1 MGEKLP
7 GIKFF
12 STETSPTNWC
22 LNKAIKLQEDKRRG
36 ASVAM
41 REVAVPS
48 NFPSAGKNLINF
60 IVKVPVGLFAI
71 TIGQIPAVKRKTW
84 DNLEKVHLV
93 SSSLGKTLLDLAIH
107 VYKAIMFLTFSP
119 IWCFTVGTFSP
130 KFCKTVLD
138 KMHLTKS
145 EGPQQENPKTE
156 ADSTE
161 VPLSS
166 DSQASQSSE
175 TQQASQ
181 SNSDV
186 SGADQAPSSQQTMT
200 ANSINHTVLRM
211 NAENKDQSQE
221 QNEAQGQENKKEM
234 RKSVI
239 QQKPASHST
248 SSANRL
254 SMKPMQS
261 GLSFL
266 DEDLPGNTRGSVLLP
281 NSSILSPEAPMPP
294 PPPSAINPPPP
305 PAPSGLPTPSKTAV
319 AAAFT
324 MSASDLNKGLK
335 KVSDEERAKKN
346 VTKEPTAL
354 ASLRNLKGFELAQQ
368 KANSR
373 VSHRYSVVVVNEI
386 DEWNKDEKFEQILKD
401 VETVN
406 FLLDNSI
413 PLEEKASQFHLSD
426 DYAKELI
433 QRAREKDEHAKTVE
447 MSKKILMQNEQIQKK
462 QDAQSLA
469 DNKQQEKAIRSD
481 KDIEEEQA
489 ILRKRVLR
497 QRMGTADTLGR
508 KAVQMQYEEAEKKVE
523 AISKKDVRTIF
534 PEQDNNKEKQ
544 LESDAIDVLESNE
557 SKDQELA
564 SKKSQKNRKKRK
576 KKKDK
581 KEAEKLEKENN
592 AQESLKSSIEDNQ
605 SESSSDSIPYA
616 KVKSFLSPDGT
627 LSVGGSTSH
636 GKKAGVK
643 LAEKFQKAQNLS

>member
-1 MGEKLP
+1 
-7 GIKFF
+7 
-12 STETSPTNWC
+12 
-22 LNKAIKLQEDKRRG
+22 
-36 ASVAM
+36 M

-261 GLSFL
+261 GLSFW
-266 DEDLPGNTRGSVLLP
+266 
-281 NSSILSPEAPMPP
+281 M
-294 PPPSAINPPPP
+294 
-305 PAPSGLPTPSKTAV
+305 
-319 AAAFT
+319 
-324 MSASDLNKGLK
+324 
-335 KVSDEERAKKN
+335 
-346 VTKEPTAL
+346 
-354 ASLRNLKGFELAQQ
+354 
-368 KANSR
+368 
-373 VSHRYSVVVVNEI
+373 
-386 DEWNKDEKFEQILKD
+386 
-401 VETVN
+401 
-406 FLLDNSI
+406 
-413 PLEEKASQFHLSD
+413 
-426 DYAKELI
+426 
-433 QRAREKDEHAKTVE
+433 
-447 MSKKILMQNEQIQKK
+447 KIY
-462 QDAQSLA
+462 
-469 DNKQQEKAIRSD
+469 
-481 KDIEEEQA
+481 QA
-489 ILRKRVLR
+489 IQGDLSYCRIHRFFLPKLQCLHRRPQPLIR
-497 QRMGTADTLGR
+497 HRRLLHQGYQHLAKL
-508 KAVQMQYEEAEKKVE
+508 
-523 AISKKDVRTIF
+523 
-534 PEQDNNKEKQ
+534 Q
-544 LESDAIDVLESNE
+544 LPQHLQCLQV
-557 SKDQELA
+557 
-564 SKKSQKNRKKRK
+564 
-576 KKKDK
+576 
-581 KEAEKLEKENN
+581 
-592 AQESLKSSIEDNQ
+592 
-605 SESSSDSIPYA
+605 
-616 KVKSFLSPDGT
+616 T
-627 LSVGGSTSH
+627 
-636 GKKAGVK
+636 
-643 LAEKFQKAQNLS
+643 